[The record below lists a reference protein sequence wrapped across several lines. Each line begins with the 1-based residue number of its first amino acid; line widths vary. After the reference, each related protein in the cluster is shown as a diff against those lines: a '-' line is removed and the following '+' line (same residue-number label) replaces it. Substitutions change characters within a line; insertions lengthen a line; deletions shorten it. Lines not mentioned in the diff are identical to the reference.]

1 MEKIL
6 IIKRSIYAL
15 LLIALTNGCGSS
27 NHLVFVQEASFGLN
41 ISAGTEGTQKL
52 SLGYDRDVY
61 AIVPKKNNDDEA
73 MSLFSVNRAEII
85 SLDDMDISEFVAV
98 GAPAK
103 MIAKDPAIIK
113 ALRTKIYGE

>member
-1 MEKIL
+1 MKKIL

-15 LLIALTNGCGSS
+15 LLIFLTHGCGSS
-27 NHLVFVQEASFGLN
+27 KHLVFVQEASFGLN
-41 ISAGTEGTQKL
+41 VSVGTEGTQKL
-52 SLGYDRDVY
+52 SLGYDRDIY
-61 AIVPKKNNDDEA
+61 AIVPKKNDDDDA

-103 MIAKDPAIIK
+103 KIAKDPATIN
-113 ALRTKIYGE
+113 ALRTQIYGE